1 MGNFG
6 VHPNAARSRR
16 EAAISLLACVGISVI
31 PILAYVVVWEWTA
44 PDLYLFLGLGTYLL
58 LGGFALWQLVRA
70 VQMDDWTQQLG
81 TVGVVVGFAVTIFL
95 GLRPGAGC
103 LDTGPCLGGLTLH
116 PLQFALGL
124 TVTSL
129 ALFLDVR
136 NRADLL
142 DR

>member
-1 MGNFG
+1 MNPSAGR
-6 VHPNAARSRR
+6 PRR
-16 EAAISLLACVGISVI
+16 ETAISMLSCVSISAI
-31 PILAYVVVWEWTA
+31 PILAYVVVWEWMA

-70 VQMDDWTQQLG
+70 VQMDDWPRQLG
-81 TVGVVVGFAVTIFL
+81 AVGVVVGFAVTIFL
-95 GLRPGAGC
+95 GLRPKAGC
-103 LDTGPCLGGLTLH
+103 LDTGPCLSGLTLH

-136 NRADLL
+136 NRAGFL